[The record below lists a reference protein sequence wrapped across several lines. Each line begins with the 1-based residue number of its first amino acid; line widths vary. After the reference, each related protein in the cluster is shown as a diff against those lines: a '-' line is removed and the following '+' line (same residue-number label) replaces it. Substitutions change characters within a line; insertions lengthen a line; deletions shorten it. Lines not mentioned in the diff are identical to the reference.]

1 MKFFFLVFELG
12 DILTKYLVK
21 HNVIMKIFL
30 EKIILINRAPFDKLN
45 IDFNENEIAVLT
57 AINGSGKTT
66 LISHI
71 VDAWYEMAKPHFPSE
86 FEEKSNKYYRVSS
99 PIYNL
104 IQHQPSFVY
113 IRFKS
118 TDGDFDYVDIRNNCT
133 EEEYNEAIQIENK
146 IPFNLIKPKLDK
158 SNNLKLTSLN
168 FKKENAEKMFNNNL
182 VTYFPAYRYEAPG
195 YLNEPYKVN
204 LDFTKLSGFIG
215 YLNNP
220 LEVVAVLP
228 QLANWIM
235 DIVLDMRMNQQ
246 AFPEMVLFQN
256 LNNIIT
262 QTLTSKN
269 LGQLRFGVGPRG
281 LGSTRIQI
289 VNNVDNS
296 QIYPTIFNLSSGES
310 SMLCLFGELLRQA
323 DNNHNNIM
331 LNAITGIVL
340 IDEVDKHLHIKLQ
353 KEVLPKLFKLFP
365 NVQFILSSHSPFLS
379 MGLAEEVKER
389 TKIIDLDNLGISS
402 DPKTN
407 ELYSEVYNMMINE
420 NDRFKEKFDSLNII
434 IQANNIPLVIT
445 EGKTD
450 AQHIK
455 KAYEK
460 LNIQNCEIEFY
471 EIFGDWGDSKLK
483 TLLEQLSKVKQTRK
497 IIGVFDRDNSSIVI
511 DIENN
516 GQLFKDFTNNVYG
529 ICIPLT
535 NEDKYGSF
543 ISIEHYYPVEL
554 LLKLDS
560 NERRLFLGKEFYES
574 GNSVD
579 GIYQTKTN
587 KIQHK
592 VNVNGVIDEKIY
604 KREDLEQKT
613 SIALSK
619 ANFAD
624 LIEKDI
630 EFVGNFDF
638 NSFNLIFDRIKEIL
652 ALENN

>member
-1 MKFFFLVFELG
+1 
-12 DILTKYLVK
+12 
-21 HNVIMKIFL
+21 MKIHI
-30 EKIILINRAPFDKLN
+30 EKIVLINRAPFDKLN

-66 LISHI
+66 LLSHI

-86 FEEKSNKYYRVSS
+86 FEDRNNKYYRVSS

-104 IQHQPSFVY
+104 VQHQPSFVY

-118 TDGDFDYVDIRNNCT
+118 AEGNFDYVDIRNNCS

-146 IPFNLIKPKLDK
+146 IPFNLIKPNLDK
-158 SNNLKLTSLN
+158 SNNIKLTSSN
-168 FKKENAEKMFNNNL
+168 FKKENAERMFYNNL

-204 LDFTKLSGFIG
+204 LDFTKLSGFSG

-220 LEVVAVLP
+220 LEVITGLP

-246 AFPEMVLFQN
+246 SLPEITLFQN
-256 LNNIIT
+256 LNNIIS
-262 QTLTSKN
+262 QTLISKN
-269 LGQLRFGVGPRG
+269 LGPVRFGIGPRR

-289 VNNVDNS
+289 IKNADNS
-296 QIYPTIFNLSSGES
+296 QVYPTIFNLSSGES
-310 SMLCLFGELLRQA
+310 SILCLFGELLKQA
-323 DNNHNNIM
+323 DNNQNNIK
-331 LNAITGIVL
+331 LDTITGIVL

-389 TKIIDLDNLGISS
+389 TRIVDLDNLGISS

-420 NDRFKEKFDSLNII
+420 NKRFKEKFDSLNTI
-434 IQANNIPLVIT
+434 IQSNNIPLIIT

-460 LNIQNCEIEFY
+460 LNIQNCEVEFY
-471 EIFGDWGDSKLK
+471 EIVGDWGDSKLK
-483 TLLEQLSKVKQTRK
+483 ILLEQLSKVKQTRK
-497 IIGVFDRDNSSIVI
+497 VIGIFDRDDSSIVS
-511 DIENN
+511 DIEDS
-516 GQLFKDFTNNVYG
+516 GQLFKDFSNNVYG
-529 ICIPLT
+529 VCIPLT
-535 NEDKYGSF
+535 NEEKYGTF
-543 ISIEHYYPVEL
+543 ISIEHYYPEEI

-560 NERRLFLGKEFYES
+560 NDRRLFLGKEFYES
-574 GNSVD
+574 GNSID

-592 VNVNGVIDEKIY
+592 VKVNGVIDEKIY
-604 KREDLEQKT
+604 KREDLEQKS
-613 SIALSK
+613 SIALTK

-624 LIEKDI
+624 LIETNI
-630 EFVGNFDF
+630 EFVGDFDF
-638 NSFNLIFDRIKEIL
+638 NSFSLIFDRIKEIL
-652 ALENN
+652 VTE

>member
-1 MKFFFLVFELG
+1 
-12 DILTKYLVK
+12 
-21 HNVIMKIFL
+21 MKIYI
-30 EKIILINRAPFDKLN
+30 EKIIINNRAPFDKLD

-66 LISHI
+66 LLSHI
-71 VDAWYEMAKPHFPSE
+71 VDAWYEMAKPHFPNE
-86 FEEKSNKYYRVSS
+86 FEDRTNKYYRVSS

-104 IQHQPSFVY
+104 SQHLPSFVY

-118 TDGDFDYVDIRNNCT
+118 ANENFDYVDIRNNCT
-133 EEEYNEAIQIENK
+133 EDEYNKAIQIENK
-146 IPFNLIKPKLDK
+146 IPFNLIKPNLDRANNIK
-158 SNNLKLTSLN
+158 ITSSNFN
-168 FKKENAEKMFNNNL
+168 KENAEKIFHNNI

-204 LDFTKLSGFIG
+204 LDFTKLSGFSG

-220 LEVVAVLP
+220 LEVVTGLP

-246 AFPEMVLFQN
+246 AYPEMLLFQN

-281 LGSTRIQI
+281 LGSTRIQVI
-289 VNNVDNS
+289 KNDDNS

-310 SMLCLFGELLRQA
+310 SILCLFGELLRQA
-323 DNNHNNIM
+323 DNNHNNII

-389 TKIIDLDNLGISS
+389 TKVIDLDNLGISS

-420 NDRFKEKFDSLNII
+420 NDRFKEKFNSLNII
-434 IQANNIPLVIT
+434 IQANTIPLVIT

-460 LNIQNCEIEFY
+460 LNIQDCEIEFY
-471 EIFGDWGDSKLK
+471 EIIGDWGDSKLK
-483 TLLEQLSKVKQTRK
+483 ALLEQLSKVKQARK
-497 IIGVFDRDNSSIVI
+497 IIGIFDRDDTTIVSE
-511 DIENN
+511 IENN
-516 GQLFKDFTNNVYG
+516 GQSYKDFTNNVYG

-535 NEDKYGSF
+535 NEDKYGNF
-543 ISIEHYYPVEL
+543 ISIEHYYPPEL
-554 LLKLDS
+554 LLKLDPS
-560 NERRLFLGKEFYES
+560 QRRLFLGSEFYES

-579 GIYQTKTN
+579 GVFQTKTS
-587 KIQHK
+587 KIQNK
-592 VNVNGVIDEKIY
+592 VKVNGVIDEKIY
-604 KREDLEQKT
+604 KREDLEQKS
-613 SIALSK
+613 SIALTK

-624 LIEKDI
+624 LIENNV
-630 EFVGNFDF
+630 EFVADFNF
-638 NSFNLIFDRIKEIL
+638 NSFNLIFDRIKHL
-652 ALENN
+652 LSTSN